1 MIILII
7 TILVVVIIIV
17 VFVIIVIIVVVIIIL
32 ITGYRYGKI
41 PWNDADL
48 ALIGTSNGV
57 PKLCLQVSITCILFI
72 MFKTESFA
80 SQSCSSATSV
90 QYTIHYTYT
99 VHVHCKAYG
108 TSRSGHNTM
117 EPVIVI
123 VTA

>member
-57 PKLCLQVSITCILFI
+57 PKLCLQVSITCILFY
-72 MFKTESFA
+72 FLLCLKRRVVPAKAVLQQHPYNTL
-80 SQSCSSATSV
+80 
-90 QYTIHYTYT
+90 YTIHTLYMYI
-99 VHVHCKAYG
+99 VKH
-108 TSRSGHNTM
+108 M
-117 EPVIVI
+117 EPLVVDTIQWNLL
-123 VTA
+123 